1 MTVPSEVPHSTAS
14 QGKELRTPTWES
26 SFRGNLTVDEF
37 RQQWTRALSEAK
49 VLFKELE
56 TADATKPNEENLLRP
71 LDRLISGV
79 NCLTPFPFQRCHPD
93 KAMRDEADASD
104 KACTAFVTN
113 AFRSRALLDKLEKV
127 DASPLD
133 VLGKRFL
140 ERSIMSMKRAG
151 AGLDDK
157 VRAELEVIQDRLTVL
172 EQDFARNID
181 EGELSMRVTEAELAG
196 LPADFFKTHP
206 LQDDQK

>member
-140 ERSIMSMKRAG
+140 ERSIMSM
-151 AGLDDK
+151 
-157 VRAELEVIQDRLTVL
+157 IQDRLTVL